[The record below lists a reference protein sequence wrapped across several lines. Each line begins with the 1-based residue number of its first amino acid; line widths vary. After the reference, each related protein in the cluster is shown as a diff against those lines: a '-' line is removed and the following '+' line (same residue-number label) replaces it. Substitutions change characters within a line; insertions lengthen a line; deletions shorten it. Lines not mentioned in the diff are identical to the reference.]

1 MERSIFKQSINDC
14 VINRNHQRTK
24 TIPVWRD
31 GEVATIEVAVTT
43 VSSNKIDAPSPAN
56 CWDDWKDEKE
66 RDQVLENAITY
77 CGLAPKF
84 DVHLGGSNS
93 SVIHERVLKLR
104 FTSGTTV
111 SIRLDQGFAY
121 WRFTGENGR
130 KFPFTENIERQ
141 VEAVASLAGA
151 IAAPTLIPTQIFVK
165 IPK

>member
-31 GEVATIEVAVTT
+31 GEVAIIEVAVTT

-111 SIRLDQGFAY
+111 SIILDQGFAY

-151 IAAPTLIPTQIFVK
+151 IAAPTLISTQIFVK
-165 IPK
+165 ISK